1 MEDEDRIPFLILRLE
16 GEALTL
22 WRGLKEE
29 VRTWEDAI
37 PRLRLNYGDHQAHQK
52 ATSAI
57 QVLKQ
62 TESITAFFT
71 KVEELNLEAKIPREN
86 LCLTLMPNLCRE
98 LQAALAGLIL
108 DNPSYER
115 WKEVCLTIGTQ

>member
-1 MEDEDRIPFLILRLE
+1 M
-16 GEALTL
+16 
-22 WRGLKEE
+22 
-29 VRTWEDAI
+29 
-37 PRLRLNYGDHQAHQK
+37 
-52 ATSAI
+52 
-57 QVLKQ
+57 
-62 TESITAFFT
+62 ESIAAFFT

-86 LCLTLMPNLCRE
+86 LRPTLMPNLRRE